1 VNILRNTLTGGGRN
15 KNPGADAGATGD
27 VRMTQ
32 PVFSSSPGFA
42 LLIYIKVQ
50 SLFLSLCV

>member
-1 VNILRNTLTGGGRN
+1 MNILRNTLTGMGRN

-32 PVFSSSPGFA
+32 PAFGSPPGFA
-42 LLIYIKVQ
+42 MLIYIKVQ
-50 SLFLSLCV
+50 LCYS